1 MNKPKKSLRVREIT
15 AWHSAG
21 FFPHAGPHV
30 RTHQC
35 EHSLFI
41 HVWTFGAGP
50 QCGTRSAD
58 PHARTRQCECT
69 FTRRQSYAKCHTTQT
84 ISRSGMVL
92 LHPRVHERN
101 ICWRKFSNHLAK
113 RKRISNW
120 ATKAMSHA
128 TVTVFARLR
137 QCDDLSCIEPNANF
151 FCDDTADD
159 EIETQ
164 VIVRC

>member
-21 FFPHAGPHV
+21 FSPHAGPHV

-69 FTRRQSYAKCHTTQT
+69 LSVKW
-84 ISRSGMVL
+84 VL
-92 LHPRVHERN
+92 LN
-101 ICWRKFSNHLAK
+101 AALKMK
-113 RKRISNW
+113 
-120 ATKAMSHA
+120 
-128 TVTVFARLR
+128 
-137 QCDDLSCIEPNANF
+137 IENGCGLNLF
-151 FCDDTADD
+151 GLK
-159 EIETQ
+159 
-164 VIVRC
+164 

>member
-21 FFPHAGPHV
+21 FSPHAGPHV

-50 QCGTRSAD
+50 QCGTRTAD

-69 FTRRQSYAKCHTTQT
+69 FSHKALTNFSRQLQT
-84 ISRSGMVL
+84 
-92 LHPRVHERN
+92 E
-101 ICWRKFSNHLAK
+101 AE
-113 RKRISNW
+113 
-120 ATKAMSHA
+120 
-128 TVTVFARLR
+128 VTVQWFFDNAMEANSSKFQGLKWKRPHLDKSILR
-137 QCDDLSCIEPNANF
+137 TMVPIYGINCQSI
-151 FCDDTADD
+151 
-159 EIETQ
+159 
-164 VIVRC
+164 

>member
-21 FFPHAGPHV
+21 FSPHAGPHV

-58 PHARTRQCECT
+58 PHAPVWMHLYSIFTETEMQGVWKSPASSTPRWSQNFEMNEWMKKT
-69 FTRRQSYAKCHTTQT
+69 FWAWNFALKPKKIFRCPAEMLPFWQNVDKIFCHSPQLKL
-84 ISRSGMVL
+84 SRSDPEGYG
-92 LHPRVHERN
+92 
-101 ICWRKFSNHLAK
+101 
-113 RKRISNW
+113 
-120 ATKAMSHA
+120 
-128 TVTVFARLR
+128 
-137 QCDDLSCIEPNANF
+137 
-151 FCDDTADD
+151 
-159 EIETQ
+159 
-164 VIVRC
+164 